1 MRSLSL
7 VNRVSLF
14 FLASLALVLACYSA
28 VAYGVLHNQWNRQF
42 DEQLHGGFQTLV
54 AAVEVEP
61 DDVKF
66 EPSDHQA
73 VKQLV
78 AVTGSEEISD

>member
-1 MRSLSL
+1 MDLTGVDRIDETGLTALLKAHLRS
-7 VNRVSLF
+7 R
-14 FLASLALVLACYSA
+14 
-28 VAYGVLHNQWNRQF
+28 R
-42 DEQLHGGFQTLV
+42 HGL
-54 AAVEVEP
+54 P
-61 DDVKF
+61 IKF